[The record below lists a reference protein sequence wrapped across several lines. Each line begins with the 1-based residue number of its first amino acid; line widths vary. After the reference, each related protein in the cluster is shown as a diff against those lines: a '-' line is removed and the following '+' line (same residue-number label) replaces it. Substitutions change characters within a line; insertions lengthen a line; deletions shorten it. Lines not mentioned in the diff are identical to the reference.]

1 MPPTALLALPTVVV
15 LVSSGAPAGAQ
26 FGRQLRAGI
35 EARLTTTARGATGST
50 DADLVFWQDV
60 HLQEAAKASFEIALN
75 TLRSEHNTARS
86 ALGAANPQQLDRKL
100 AFRAIVICDVLED
113 SQQVIKQL
121 ETIATAL
128 QVAHAG
134 QVELQLAAVLL
145 HTGPTPAPLQGY
157 SIRTRATTQAAGGA
171 LADPDE
177 VREAAQHLVFT
188 MLSAPAMWQNLEA
201 LGGHSH
207 WITFGSAAVIMQ
219 HQTMQEYSY
228 AAALKF
234 ATRHLAAIPTAAE
247 LDRIRPTW
255 STLQD
260 RSKWLLDA
268 AQILA
273 AHGYRRNA
281 DTPAT
286 SAPFTAPP
294 SLRGKNQLNE
304 ADYPDFALLSAE
316 SQAFAETAVTK
327 YFETLET
334 RIHSQLGSSR
344 PFDEGAAGPL
354 VEAAMSRLP
363 DGLPGLRTMLLET
376 KSQLASAVLLTDKES
391 EDAPSRYLF
400 SGAPFYRELAAATV
414 EANAARRLR
423 LDRIRRSVLHPLAQ
437 MLWLVPAAICMRAL
451 LLIILPI
458 APDAPIWAG
467 SISTGRSTL
476 NYWAA
481 ALAFCLVLGVSE
493 AWYWAV
499 VIAKWH
505 NRLERETLLA
515 AGRQAVCVVNQMLWR
530 AHAAITRAL
539 DNTILATTHLTR
551 LLDTELDLANEQ
563 IRAAQS
569 RPVEFFRTVQL
580 VNFQQCDACIEEAL
594 KKLGRDQANSLSTLL
609 SQNTF
614 PGLQNEVQRRTNG
627 RWHFSRA
634 FDQMCAH
641 IRSVTEAHLVTNYL
655 GLNALIIQNDRLNAG
670 KIWSW
675 LVDRAN
681 PLSPARAD
689 NTQSVW
695 FVAADAALFAGADG
709 GTECLANLGYH
720 TGDYQTISSNL
731 DCEIVCIRAFVDAS
745 TGEQRNVDSALLPT
759 PRRATTR

>member
-35 EARLTTTARGATGST
+35 ESRLTTTARGATGST

-86 ALGAANPQQLDRKL
+86 ALGAANPQQLNRML

-113 SQQVIKQL
+113 SQHVIKQL

-128 QVAHAG
+128 QAAHAG
-134 QVELQLAAVLL
+134 QVALQLAAVLL

-188 MLSAPAMWQNLEA
+188 MLSAPGMWQNLEA
-201 LGGHSH
+201 LGAESH
-207 WITFGSAAVIMQ
+207 WITFGSAAVILQ
-219 HQTMQEYSY
+219 HQKMQEYSY

-234 ATRHLAAIPTAAE
+234 ATRHLAATPTAAE
-247 LDRIRPTW
+247 LAHIRPSW

-268 AQILA
+268 EQILET
-273 AHGYRRNA
+273 HGYRRSPG
-281 DTPAT
+281 TPT
-286 SAPFTAPP
+286 ETAPFTAPLP
-294 SLRGKNQLNE
+294 TKAS
-304 ADYPDFALLSAE
+304 ASDFAVLSTA

-327 YFETLET
+327 YFETLENT
-334 RIHSQLGSSR
+334 IQSQLGSSR
-344 PFDEGAAGPL
+344 PFDDRAAGPIS
-354 VEAAMSRLP
+354 EAAMSRLP

-376 KSQLASAVLLTDKES
+376 KSQLATALLLTDTES
-391 EDAPSRYLF
+391 HDAPSRYLF
-400 SGAPFYRELAAATV
+400 SGAPFYRELAAATA
-414 EANAARRLR
+414 EAIAARMLR
-423 LDRIRRSVLHPLAQ
+423 LERIRRSMLHPLTQ
-437 MLWLVPAAICMRAL
+437 LLWLVPAAVCLRAML
-451 LLIILPI
+451 LVLLPMPPL
-458 APDAPIWAG
+458 ATIWAG
-467 SISTGRSTL
+467 SISAGRSTL

-481 ALAFCLVLGVSE
+481 ALVFCLTLGMSE
-493 AWYWAV
+493 AWYSAV
-499 VIAKWH
+499 AIANWR
-505 NRLERETLLA
+505 NRLHRETLLA
-515 AGRQAVCVVNQMLWR
+515 TGRQAVCVMNQMLWR
-530 AHAAITRAL
+530 AHAAVTRAL
-539 DNTILATTHLTR
+539 DNTILAATHLTR
-551 LLDTELDLANEQ
+551 LLNTELDLANEQ
-563 IRAAQS
+563 IQAAQA
-569 RPVEFFRTVQL
+569 RPVKFFRTVHL

-594 KKLGRDQANSLSTLL
+594 KEIGHDQINSLSALL
-609 SQNTF
+609 SQNFF
-614 PGLQNEVQRRTNG
+614 PGLQSEAQQRTNG
-627 RWHFSRA
+627 HWHFSRA

-641 IRSVTEAHLVTNYL
+641 IRSVTEAKLVTNYL
-655 GLNALIIQNDRLNAG
+655 GLNALIIQNDHLNAG

-675 LVDRAN
+675 LVNHAN
-681 PLSPARAD
+681 PLSPAGAH
-689 NTQSVW
+689 NKQSVW

-709 GTECLANLGYH
+709 GTECLEQLGYN
-720 TGDYQTISSNL
+720 TSDYQRLTSTL

-745 TGEQRNVDSALLPT
+745 TGEQRNVDSALLTT